1 MAILRLSTAARN
13 ALANA
18 LKTAIDTGAGAG
30 GTIKIYTGSQPATPQ
45 DTATGT
51 LLATLTFGKPSFG
64 AAATGVITANTI
76 AQVNAGA
83 SGTAGY
89 ARIADC
95 DGNAIMDVDVGT
107 SGATINLN
115 TTSIVSGGP
124 VSITSATLTVP
135 Q

>member
-18 LKTAIDTGAGAG
+18 IKTAIDAGSGA
-30 GTIKIYTGSQPATPQ
+30 GTIKIYSGSQPATPQ
-45 DTATGT
+45 ATATGVLLVT
-51 LLATLTFGKPSFG
+51 LSFGDPSFG
-64 AAATGVITANTI
+64 SASVGVITANAI
-76 AQVNAGA
+76 AQVNAVA
-83 SGTAGY
+83 TNTAGY
-89 ARIADC
+89 ARIADS

-124 VSITSATLTVP
+124 VAITSATITVP

>member
-1 MAILRLSTAARN
+1 M
-13 ALANA
+13 ANA
-18 LKTAIDTGAGAG
+18 IKTAIDAGSAG
-30 GTIKIYTGSQPATPQ
+30 GTIKIYSGSQPATPQ

-64 AAATGVITANTI
+64 AAATGVITANAI
-76 AQVNAGA
+76 AQVNAVA
-83 SGTAGY
+83 TNTAGW
-89 ARIADC
+89 ARIADS

-124 VSITSATLTVP
+124 VSITGATVTMP